1 MTRPPFLT
9 DMQRVAAAE
18 LRVLD
23 LLSRVEWLTTAQLAA
38 EAELDER
45 LVHRA
50 AIRLHVQRMVD
61 KTPGPRDGRR
71 WQITP
76 LGDKTLLDVQRS
88 SSKGSQAL

>member
-1 MTRPPFLT
+1 MTRRPFLT
-9 DMQRVAAAE
+9 DMQQVAVAE

-45 LVHRA
+45 LVRRA

-61 KTPGPRDGRR
+61 KPRGPRDG

-76 LGDKTLLDVQRS
+76 LGNKTWLDVQRS
-88 SSKGSQAL
+88 RSEGPQSL

>member
-1 MTRPPFLT
+1 MTQPPFLP
-9 DMQRVAAAE
+9 DMQQVAVAE

-45 LVHRA
+45 LVRRA

-61 KTPGPRDGRR
+61 KTRGPRDG
-71 WQITP
+71 WQLTQ
-76 LGDKTLLDVQRS
+76 LGGKTLLDVNRS
-88 SSKGSQAL
+88 RSKDLRWL